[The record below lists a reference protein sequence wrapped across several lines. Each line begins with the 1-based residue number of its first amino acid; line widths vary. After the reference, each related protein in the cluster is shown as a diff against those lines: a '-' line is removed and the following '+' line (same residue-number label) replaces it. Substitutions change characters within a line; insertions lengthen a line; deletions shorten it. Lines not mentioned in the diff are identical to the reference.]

1 MSEQKTVT
9 ESMRLDQFV
18 ASAFEISRSQ
28 AGKHIKAGSVNVNG
42 TLIKKASMK
51 LKEDDRVNLTI
62 KKTQD
67 QSTSPSMINAPEIPI
82 LYEDDSCLVVNKPAA
97 LTVHPSETTG
107 GETTLIDI
115 LRSRHGDGLQLVH
128 RLDKDTTGCLLI
140 SKNAKAH
147 AALQK
152 QFKDRSVKKI
162 YLAIVAGTPDE
173 KKATIDAPIGRSLV
187 NRLKMSLFKTSTS
200 RNAVTTYE
208 VLSESDEA
216 SLLQCDIHTGR
227 THQIRVHLSS
237 IGHPILGDEKYGTE
251 KSQILSKQYDVDA
264 PLLHAHELQFTS
276 PEQSG
281 TLEISAHI
289 PQKMISVSQRVGLQL

>member
-9 ESMRLDQFV
+9 EPMRLDQFV
-18 ASAFEISRSQ
+18 SEAFGMSRSQ
-28 AGKHIKAGSVNVNG
+28 AAKLIKTGNASVNG
-42 TLIKKASMK
+42 TLIKKASTR
-51 LKEDDRVNLTI
+51 LKTDNQVSLTI
-62 KKTQD
+62 PDK
-67 QSTSPSMINAPEIPI
+67 PSEASPEILDSLEIPV
-82 LYEDDSCLVVNKPAA
+82 LYEDNSCLVVNKPEG
-97 LTVHPSETTG
+97 LTVHPAETTG
-107 GETTLIDI
+107 SETTLIDI
-115 LRSRHGDGLQLVH
+115 LRSQHGNDLQLVH
-128 RLDKDTTGCLLI
+128 RLDKDTTGCLLL
-140 SKNAKAH
+140 SKNAAAH

-152 QFKDRSVKKI
+152 QFKDRSVQKI
-162 YLAIVAGTPDE
+162 YLTIVAGIPDK

-200 RNAVTTYE
+200 KNAITTYE

-251 KSQILSKQYDVDA
+251 KSRNLSRQYDVDT
-264 PLLHAHELQFTS
+264 PLLHAHELRFES

-281 TLEISAHI
+281 TLEISAHV
-289 PQKMISVSQRVGLQL
+289 PQKMASALQKVGLQI